1 MSMQPAPT
9 GDNEFRTRQGP
20 SPGIR
25 LATSIGSRHWIM
37 GLLFVH
43 TIMSLMVVKVASTA
57 ALYQHQQQALQPLNG
72 IESTAETTH
81 SDRES
86 QNLGL
91 NHSQSQS
98 QSSSDIE
105 KMRAKLQQLQHEQQ
119 QEYMR
124 QQQQQLQLQ
133 LHLQQMHAT
142 GAVGET
148 AYLLERADHAA
159 PAPAPIYGTWRTK
172 ARRAPHATSG
182 NDVDDGHVY
191 ERLPKRSATM
201 TPLRGVLRDQMPRP
215 PRLATQDTHQ
225 LQVSGSPPPPPPTT
239 TLLRRHYSET
249 PGTLAMR
256 EDFGKPKPFH
266 FPYDGPLPEQFTKGE
281 AEREQRPRPELNN
294 IQDILQHLHI
304 NGLAPSKLPP
314 MVMMPTG
321 LHIAGSFKNFK
332 SSGIGNFFRGK
343 RNKKQMQFSI
353 PLPMSVGHGP
363 MPMSMSMSMPMSM
376 PMPMPMPM
384 QWYGPGVMA
393 HQRVAID
400 QLYPYKPRSPQD
412 INLLAMQQQLTP
424 NKNVSKKKNKK
435 KHQQQQQQQQLA
447 QSNHNLLLEHGSQ
460 QNYVADPFGQH
471 QHQHQHLPQPVLALN
486 ATGQPQ
492 HKRIPFKLNLDIY
505 PVMPPSRPA
514 SVLRNPFQQ
523 EYAMPSPAALTGTTA
538 AAYQH
543 LGHGLYQTPFKFPTQ
558 APHSGHMPI
567 SFPDQATR
575 FSQQQAIYQSQAHK
589 FPPPKSLH
597 PDEAIYGHGPAYG
610 QAQNQGQSH
619 WQGHSQGYAQGQGLA
634 HVQALGQVQS
644 QAQGQGQTLESQ
656 KIESQTSPIM
666 LHLNV
671 FPKQKPTAT
680 IRASTNPF
688 YNHNLH
694 RNAINSS
701 DLPPPSPPS
710 PIEPRQAGAGNGSA
724 IPSSAAQPQHHNHH
738 QQHQPSQ
745 QISLN
750 QTQQQQQQQHNQPQV
765 NRSSSI
771 SRSDHLPLID
781 FEHPIVAAE
790 APEAASLA
798 SYRTDHRHH
807 RAQTHHHPVDEHFR
821 YQKSANIEQLA
832 AEAQTASL
840 FRFPVEDLIQFHVD
854 DAL

>member
-1 MSMQPAPT
+1 MSMQPASQT
-9 GDNEFRTRQGP
+9 GDNEFRTRQCPRP
-20 SPGIR
+20 SPGYR
-25 LATSIGSRHWIM
+25 LATSSGSRHWIM
-37 GLLFVH
+37 GLLLVH

-57 ALYQHQQQALQPLNG
+57 ALYQHQQQQALQPLND
-72 IESTAETTH
+72 IESTAETTTP
-81 SDRES
+81 SDSET

-91 NHSQSQS
+91 NQSQSQSQS

-119 QEYMR
+119 QEYLR
-124 QQQQQLQLQ
+124 QQQQQQQLQ

-142 GAVGET
+142 GAAGET
-148 AYLLERADHAA
+148 AYLLERADHAP
-159 PAPAPIYGTWRTK
+159 PAPAHIYGTWRTK
-172 ARRAPHATSG
+172 ARRAPPQHAISG

-201 TPLRGVLRDQMPRP
+201 TPLRGLLRDQMPRP
-215 PRLATQDTHQ
+215 PRLATQDTHTHTHPQ
-225 LQVSGSPPPPPPTT
+225 QPQPQVSGGSPPQPPTT

-249 PGTLAMR
+249 PGTLARR
-256 EDFGKPKPFH
+256 EDFKPKPFH

-304 NGLAPSKLPP
+304 NGLGPSKLPP

-321 LHIAGSFKNFK
+321 LHIAGSFKNLK

-353 PLPMSVGHGP
+353 PLPMSMGHMP
-363 MPMSMSMSMPMSM
+363 MPMAMSMSMPMSM
-376 PMPMPMPM
+376 PMPMPM
-384 QWYGPGVMA
+384 QWYGPGVMP

-400 QLYPYKPRSPQD
+400 QLYPFKPRSPQD
-412 INLLAMQQQLTP
+412 INLLAMQQQQLAP
-424 NKNVSKKKNKK
+424 SKNVSKKKNKK
-435 KHQQQQQQQQLA
+435 KQQQQQPQQLA
-447 QSNHNLLLEHGSQ
+447 QTNHNLLLEHGSQ
-460 QNYVADPFGQH
+460 QHYVADPFG
-471 QHQHQHLPQPVLALN
+471 QHLPQPVLALN
-486 ATGQPQ
+486 ATRQPQQ

-514 SVLRNPFQQ
+514 SVLRNPFQP
-523 EYAMPSPAALTGTTA
+523 EYAMPSPSALTGTTA

-543 LGHGLYQTPFKFPTQ
+543 LGHGIYQTPFKFPTQ
-558 APHSGHMPI
+558 APHPGHMQI
-567 SFPDQATR
+567 NFPDHAGR
-575 FSQQQAIYQSQAHK
+575 FSQQQALYQSQALK
-589 FPPPKSLH
+589 FPPPKSVH
-597 PDEAIYGHGPAYG
+597 PDEAIYGNAP
-610 QAQNQGQSH
+610 
-619 WQGHSQGYAQGQGLA
+619 
-634 HVQALGQVQS
+634 
-644 QAQGQGQTLESQ
+644 GQGQTLESQ
-656 KIESQTSPIM
+656 TIESQTSPIM

-694 RNAINSS
+694 RNTINSS
-701 DLPPPSPPS
+701 DLPPPNPPS
-710 PIEPRQAGAGNGSA
+710 PIEPRQAGNGSA
-724 IPSSAAQPQHHNHH
+724 TPAVAHPQHHNH
-738 QQHQPSQ
+738 QQQQQQQTSQ

-750 QTQQQQQQQHNQPQV
+750 QTLQQQQQPQV

-790 APEAASLA
+790 MPEAASLA
-798 SYRTDHRHH
+798 SFRTDHRHH
-807 RAQTHHHPVDEHFR
+807 RAQTHQQLHHHHPVDDHFR

>member
-9 GDNEFRTRQGP
+9 GDNEYRTRQ
-20 SPGIR
+20 SPGIL
-25 LATSIGSRHWIM
+25 LATTRGSHWIM

-57 ALYQHQQQALQPLNG
+57 ALYQHQQQPLQPLND
-72 IESTAETTH
+72 IESTAETTP
-81 SDRES
+81 SDRETQS
-86 QNLGL
+86 LGL
-91 NHSQSQS
+91 NQNQSQI

-119 QEYMR
+119 QEYLR
-124 QQQQQLQLQ
+124 QQQQQLQ

-142 GAVGET
+142 GAAGET
-148 AYLLERADHAA
+148 AYLLERADHGA

-215 PRLATQDTHQ
+215 PRLATQDTHHPQ
-225 LQVSGSPPPPPPTT
+225 TSGSPPPPPSTS
-239 TLLRRHYSET
+239 LLRRHYSET

-256 EDFGKPKPFH
+256 EDFKPKPFH
-266 FPYDGPLPEQFTKGE
+266 FPYDGPMPEQFTKGE
-281 AEREQRPRPELNN
+281 AEKEQRPRPEVNN

-304 NGLAPSKLPP
+304 NGLGPSKLPP

-321 LHIAGSFKNFK
+321 LHIAGSFKNLK
-332 SSGIGNFFRGK
+332 SSGIGNFFRSK

-353 PLPMSVGHGP
+353 PLPISMGHMPMPMP
-363 MPMSMSMSMPMSM
+363 MPMSMSMSMPMA
-376 PMPMPMPM
+376 MPMPM
-384 QWYGPGVMA
+384 QWYGPGVMS

-412 INLLAMQQQLTP
+412 INLLAMQQLTP

-435 KHQQQQQQQQLA
+435 KHQNQQHQQQQQQQLT
-447 QSNHNLLLEHGSQ
+447 QGNHNLLLEHGSQ
-460 QNYVADPFGQH
+460 QHYVADPFGQH
-471 QHQHQHLPQPVLALN
+471 LPQPVLGLN
-486 ATGQPQ
+486 ATRQPL

-543 LGHGLYQTPFKFPTQ
+543 LGPGVYQTPFKFPTQ
-558 APHSGHMPI
+558 APHPGHMQI
-567 SFPDQATR
+567 SFPDQAPR
-575 FSQQQAIYQSQAHK
+575 LSQQQALYQSQAHK
-589 FPPPKSLH
+589 FPPPKSVH
-597 PDEAIYGHGPAYG
+597 PDEAIYGHAPVYG
-610 QAQNQGQSH
+610 HSLAQGQNQGQSH
-619 WQGHSQGYAQGQGLA
+619 WQGHSHGYPQGQGLA
-634 HVQALGQVQS
+634 HVQALGQVQ
-644 QAQGQGQTLESQ
+644 GQGQAMESQ
-656 KIESQTSPIM
+656 SIESQTSPIM

-688 YNHNLH
+688 YNNNLN
-694 RNAINSS
+694 RNTIYSS
-701 DLPPPSPPS
+701 DLPPPNPPS
-710 PIEPRQAGAGNGSA
+710 PIEPRQAGNGSA
-724 IPSSAAQPQHHNHH
+724 TPAATHPQHHH
-738 QQHQPSQ
+738 QQQQPSQ

-750 QTQQQQQQQHNQPQV
+750 QTQQHHQPQV

-771 SRSDHLPLID
+771 SRSDHMPLID
-781 FEHPIVAAE
+781 FEHPIVAADLPE
-790 APEAASLA
+790 APHPASLV
-798 SYRTDHRHH
+798 SHRTDHRHQ
-807 RAQTHHHPVDEHFR
+807 RAQGHHPMDEHFR
-821 YQKSANIEQLA
+821 YQKNANIEQLA

-840 FRFPVEDLIQFHVD
+840 FRFPVEDLIQFQVD

>member
-9 GDNEFRTRQGP
+9 GDNEYRTRQ
-20 SPGIR
+20 SPGIL
-25 LATSIGSRHWIM
+25 LATTRGSHWIM

-57 ALYQHQQQALQPLNG
+57 ALYQHQQQPLQPLND
-72 IESTAETTH
+72 IESTAETTP
-81 SDRES
+81 SDRETQS
-86 QNLGL
+86 LGL
-91 NHSQSQS
+91 NQNQSQI

-119 QEYMR
+119 QEYLR
-124 QQQQQLQLQ
+124 QQQQQLQ

-148 AYLLERADHAA
+148 AYLLERADHVA

-215 PRLATQDTHQ
+215 PRLATQDTHHPQ
-225 LQVSGSPPPPPPTT
+225 MSGSPPPPPSTS
-239 TLLRRHYSET
+239 LLRRHYSET

-256 EDFGKPKPFH
+256 EDFKPKPFH
-266 FPYDGPLPEQFTKGE
+266 FPYDGPMPEQFTKGE
-281 AEREQRPRPELNN
+281 AEREQRPRPEVNN

-304 NGLAPSKLPP
+304 NGLGPSKLPP

-321 LHIAGSFKNFK
+321 LHIAGSFKNLK
-332 SSGIGNFFRGK
+332 SSGIGNFFRSK

-353 PLPMSVGHGP
+353 PLPISMGHMPMPMP
-363 MPMSMSMSMPMSM
+363 MPMSMSMPMA
-376 PMPMPMPM
+376 MPMPM
-384 QWYGPGVMA
+384 QWYGPGVMS

-412 INLLAMQQQLTP
+412 INLLAMQQLTP

-435 KHQQQQQQQQLA
+435 KHQNQQHQQQQQQLT
-447 QSNHNLLLEHGSQ
+447 QGNHNLLLEHGSQ
-460 QNYVADPFGQH
+460 QHYVADPFGQH
-471 QHQHQHLPQPVLALN
+471 LPQPVLGLN
-486 ATGQPQ
+486 ATRQPL

-543 LGHGLYQTPFKFPTQ
+543 LGPGVYQTPFKFPTQ
-558 APHSGHMPI
+558 APHPGHMQI
-567 SFPDQATR
+567 SFPDQAPR
-575 FSQQQAIYQSQAHK
+575 LSQQQALYQSQAHK
-589 FPPPKSLH
+589 FPPPKSVH

-610 QAQNQGQSH
+610 HSLAQGQNQGQSH
-619 WQGHSQGYAQGQGLA
+619 WQGHSHGYPQGQGLA
-634 HVQALGQVQS
+634 HVQALGQVQ
-644 QAQGQGQTLESQ
+644 GQGQAMESQ
-656 KIESQTSPIM
+656 SIESHTSPIM

-688 YNHNLH
+688 YNNNLN
-694 RNAINSS
+694 RNTIYSS
-701 DLPPPSPPS
+701 DLPPPNPPS
-710 PIEPRQAGAGNGSA
+710 PIEPRQAGNGSA
-724 IPSSAAQPQHHNHH
+724 TPAATHPQHHH
-738 QQHQPSQ
+738 QQQQPSQ

-750 QTQQQQQQQHNQPQV
+750 QTQQHHQPQV

-771 SRSDHLPLID
+771 SRSDHMPLID
-781 FEHPIVAAE
+781 FEHPIVAADLPE
-790 APEAASLA
+790 APHPASLV
-798 SYRTDHRHH
+798 SHRTDHRHH
-807 RAQTHHHPVDEHFR
+807 RAQGHHPMDEHFR
-821 YQKSANIEQLA
+821 YQKNANIEQLA

>member
-9 GDNEFRTRQGP
+9 GDNEYRTRQ
-20 SPGIR
+20 SPGIL
-25 LATSIGSRHWIM
+25 LATTRGSHWIM

-57 ALYQHQQQALQPLNG
+57 ALYQHQQQPLQPLND
-72 IESTAETTH
+72 IESTAETTP
-81 SDRES
+81 SDRETQS
-86 QNLGL
+86 LGL
-91 NHSQSQS
+91 NQNQSQI

-119 QEYMR
+119 QEYLR
-124 QQQQQLQLQ
+124 QQQQQLQ

-148 AYLLERADHAA
+148 AYLLERADHGA

-172 ARRAPHATSG
+172 ARRPPHATSG

-215 PRLATQDTHQ
+215 PRLATQDTHHPQ
-225 LQVSGSPPPPPPTT
+225 MSGSPPPPPSTS
-239 TLLRRHYSET
+239 LLRRHYSET

-256 EDFGKPKPFH
+256 EDFKPKPFH
-266 FPYDGPLPEQFTKGE
+266 FPYDGPMPEQFTKGE
-281 AEREQRPRPELNN
+281 AEKEQRPRPEVNN

-304 NGLAPSKLPP
+304 NGLGPSKLPP

-321 LHIAGSFKNFK
+321 LHIAGSFKNLK
-332 SSGIGNFFRGK
+332 SSGIGNFFRSK

-353 PLPMSVGHGP
+353 PLPISMGHMPMPMP
-363 MPMSMSMSMPMSM
+363 MPMSMSMSMPMA
-376 PMPMPMPM
+376 MPMPM
-384 QWYGPGVMA
+384 QWYGPGVMS

-412 INLLAMQQQLTP
+412 INLLAMQQLTP

-435 KHQQQQQQQQLA
+435 KHQNQQHQQQQQQLT
-447 QSNHNLLLEHGSQ
+447 QGNHNLLLEHGSQ
-460 QNYVADPFGQH
+460 QHYVADPFGQH
-471 QHQHQHLPQPVLALN
+471 LPQPVLGLN
-486 ATGQPQ
+486 ATRQPL

-543 LGHGLYQTPFKFPTQ
+543 LGPGVYQTPFKFPTQ
-558 APHSGHMPI
+558 APHPGHMQI
-567 SFPDQATR
+567 SFPDQAPR
-575 FSQQQAIYQSQAHK
+575 LSQQQALYQSQAHK
-589 FPPPKSLH
+589 FPPPKSVH
-597 PDEAIYGHGPAYG
+597 PDEAIYGHGP
-610 QAQNQGQSH
+610 
-619 WQGHSQGYAQGQGLA
+619 
-634 HVQALGQVQS
+634 
-644 QAQGQGQTLESQ
+644 GQGQAMESQ
-656 KIESQTSPIM
+656 SIESQTSPIM

-688 YNHNLH
+688 YNNNLN
-694 RNAINSS
+694 RNTIYSS
-701 DLPPPSPPS
+701 DLPPPNPPS
-710 PIEPRQAGAGNGSA
+710 PIEPRQAGNGSA
-724 IPSSAAQPQHHNHH
+724 TPAATHPQHHH
-738 QQHQPSQ
+738 QQQQPSQ

-750 QTQQQQQQQHNQPQV
+750 QTQQHHQPQV

-771 SRSDHLPLID
+771 SRSDHMPLID
-781 FEHPIVAAE
+781 FEHPIVAADLPE
-790 APEAASLA
+790 APHPASLV
-798 SYRTDHRHH
+798 SHRTDHRHQ
-807 RAQTHHHPVDEHFR
+807 RAQGHHPMDEHFR
-821 YQKSANIEQLA
+821 YQKNANIEQLA